1 LPDSA
6 NVFNDVIRPASRL
19 TMAIEI
25 APPESDLTNPRV
37 QARTPTAL
45 WRLTAW
51 GGAAVIALTAVAI
64 TSQTETGGKRLQLA
78 IATLS
83 DPGRMIADLNEPPL
97 AVAGIPP
104 VASKTE
110 NKTETR
116 AETERLADRLRE
128 LEADRARL
136 TARIATL
143 EHNLEDMTGSIKQQS
158 EQLAAARAAISP
170 PPALSTPATIA
181 TALPPVVPLALP
193 TIQATVPAENA
204 PPPAAE
210 VKTQLVPIPPVRVAA
225 TAANAPASEPP
236 PAKVEFGIDLGGA
249 GTLEALRV
257 HWVAV
262 KANYGPL
269 LNGLHPLAAR
279 HAKHPAGLDYRLVA
293 GPLPNAAEAAKLCA
307 RFPVTRIGCRPARF
321 DGVQLAGH

>member
-1 LPDSA
+1 
-6 NVFNDVIRPASRL
+6 
-19 TMAIEI
+19 MAIEI
-25 APPESDLTNPRV
+25 APPEPDLTNPRV
-37 QARTPTAL
+37 QARAPTAL
-45 WRLTAW
+45 WRIVAW
-51 GGAAVIALTAVAI
+51 GGAATIALAAVVI
-64 TSQTETGGKRLQLA
+64 TSQTEAGGKRLQLA

-83 DPGRMIADLNEPPL
+83 DPGRVIADLNEPTRV
-97 AVAGIPP
+97 VAAIPP
-104 VASKTE
+104 AAA
-110 NKTETR
+110 KTETP
-116 AETERLADRLRE
+116 AETERLAAQLRE
-128 LEADRARL
+128 LDADRARL

-143 EHNLEDMTGSIKQQS
+143 EHNLEDMTGSIKLQS
-158 EQLAAARAAISP
+158 EQLAAARAALTP

-193 TIQATVPAENA
+193 AVQAQAPAQNA

-210 VKTQLVPIPPVRVAA
+210 GKTQLVPVPPPRVAA
-225 TAANAPASEPP
+225 AAANAPEPP

-269 LNGLHPLAAR
+269 LNGLHPLASR
-279 HAKHPAGLDYRLVA
+279 HTKQAAGAGYRLVA

-307 RFPVTRIGCRPARF
+307 RFPVTRMGCRPARF
-321 DGVQLAGH
+321 DGVQLSGN